1 MPNEGFAPYAARISK
16 TFMFHRLF
24 SNFSESFNKV
34 PEIIEDKNNQTMTTF
49 MINLE
54 SNSSIEVQELPT
66 LNTSTVNVES
76 LNTSTINVESLFTKF

>member
-1 MPNEGFAPYAARISK
+1 MFLIKVFGMPSDEGFSPYMARISK

-24 SNFSESFNKV
+24 SNFSESFNKE

-54 SNSSIEVQELPT
+54 ANSSIEVQELPIF
-66 LNTSTVNVES
+66 NA
-76 LNTSTINVESLFTKF
+76 STINVESLFTKF